1 MTWAYVCGI
10 IVCIIFSHIFSSAEM
25 SYSSCNRMRLENA
38 RDDGSKRAKVAVKI
52 VDNFDDS
59 LSAILIG
66 NNLAN
71 IANSS
76 LGSLLVLELCNG
88 DDSYAWV
95 STLTITILVI
105 IFGET
110 IPKIIAKSSAN
121 RLALTYAYFVRGLTI
136 IFMPL
141 IRLVVGLI
149 KLLTLGLKG
158 EAEDTDEEAAV
169 EELSSIIETAEDED
183 VLDED
188 RSELVQAAIDFSDIM
203 ASEVMTARV
212 DVVALDIDEDMA
224 DQIEMIEN
232 APFSRIPVYEDSV
245 DNVIG
250 VLYLNHFLKALAGDE
265 KPDIRSLLMP
275 PCYVY
280 KTMKLPAVLTELRK
294 AKQHLAIVTDEYGG
308 TLGILSMED
317 VLEQLVG
324 EIWDDTDEIKEE
336 ILERS
341 DGEFELDGDMS
352 ISDFI
357 DLVGIRERDFEA
369 ESETVGGWTIEM
381 FGSFP
386 SVGDSFD
393 YEDLHITVLE
403 MDGLRVEK
411 VLVVKKPPEA
421 DNEDRYGVP
430 TVVEFET
437 LGYEATGSATATIA
451 VNSITDNYGVSFY
464 ASVTVTPGADCAGY
478 YYAMIEKTAYDAAAN
493 LGETICKQNGVKY
506 RAATEDTTFSTDYY
520 FAESYLVLIPV
531 DNNGKMSAPVTSELL
546 TTSAK

>member
-10 IVCIIFSHIFSSAEM
+10 VICIIFSHIFSSAEM

-38 RDDGSKRAKVAVKI
+38 HEDGSKRAGVAVKI

-76 LGSLLVLELCNG
+76 LGSLLILELCNG

-95 STLTITILVI
+95 STLVITILVI

-110 IPKIIAKSSAN
+110 IPKIIAKGSAN
-121 RLALTYAYFVRGLTI
+121 RLSMTYAYFVRGLTI
-136 IFMPL
+136 ILMPV
-141 IRLVVGLI
+141 IRLVVGLV
-149 KLLTLGLKG
+149 KLLTMGLRG
-158 EAEDTDEEAAV
+158 ESSDDDDEAAV

-212 DVVALDIDEDMA
+212 DVAALDIDEDM
-224 DQIEMIEN
+224 EETLRVIEN
-232 APFSRIPVYEDSV
+232 VPYSRIPVYEGSV
-245 DNVIG
+245 DNIIG

-265 KPDIRSLLMP
+265 QPDIRSLLMT

-324 EIWDDTDEIKEE
+324 EIWDDTDEIKQE
-336 ILERS
+336 IFERG
-341 DGEFELDGDMS
+341 DGELEIDGDMN
-352 ISDFI
+352 IYDFL
-357 DLVGIRERDFEA
+357 DLVGIRERDFDG
-369 ESETVGGWTIEM
+369 ESETVGGWTIES
-381 FGSFP
+381 FGAFP
-386 SVGDSFD
+386 EVGDGFD
-393 YEDLHITVLE
+393 YMGLHISVLE
-403 MDGLRVEK
+403 MDSLRVEK
-411 VLVVKKPPEA
+411 VLVKKLPEK
-421 DNEDRYGVP
+421 E
-430 TVVEFET
+430 E
-437 LGYEATGSATATIA
+437 
-451 VNSITDNYGVSFY
+451 
-464 ASVTVTPGADCAGY
+464 
-478 YYAMIEKTAYDAAAN
+478 EK
-493 LGETICKQNGVKY
+493 
-506 RAATEDTTFSTDYY
+506 
-520 FAESYLVLIPV
+520 
-531 DNNGKMSAPVTSELL
+531 
-546 TTSAK
+546 